1 MKTLS
6 HAILPS
12 LPTSIVKPQYRPEDV
27 IPGIVHFGIG
37 NFHRSHQ
44 ALYCEALLNQGR
56 LDCGIIGVSLRSGA
70 MRDSLIQQDYLYT
83 QVTLGHPNT
92 YQVVGAIQDILVAPE
107 DPYAVIERISAK
119 TTALI
124 TTTITEK
131 GYCLQ
136 NGAIDPA
143 HTDMQND
150 VASLDTPLS
159 IYGFITAGLIMR
171 YHTSQSPI
179 TILCCDNVQ
188 NGGGLLADGVAYLL
202 KIHAPELLTWFRS
215 QVACISSMVDRI
227 TPSTTQELL
236 DEVAQ
241 ACPYHDN
248 APVPAE
254 PFTQWIIEDKSPFL
268 TIPFADA
275 GAVLT
280 HDIHQFEAIKL
291 RFLNAAHSIL
301 ATIGYLVGD
310 QYIHEV
316 MQREPLV
323 TLTHKILAEDFL
335 PITSPPD
342 GVDVQQYITD
352 VLARFSNDKVPYPV
366 LQVGSDSSL
375 KIQQRWFPN
384 IDLVLAAQNTDD
396 KLAFMLACWV
406 QFIQHTVKDQ
416 TLNDPA
422 RTSFAN
428 ITHTSSLDY
437 VTAVLS
443 IANADRFQF
452 FADESF
458 MQKVLAHFA
467 AMQTQ
472 SVTTVLTQLLSK

>member
-6 HAILPS
+6 HTVLPTLS
-12 LPTSIVKPQYRPEDV
+12 TSIVKANYRVEDV

-44 ALYCEALLNQGR
+44 AIYCETLLNQGR
-56 LDCGIIGVSLRSGA
+56 LDCGIIGISLRSEA
-70 MRDSLIQQDYLYT
+70 MRDSLVQQDYLYT
-83 QVTLGHPNT
+83 QVTLGNPNT
-92 YQVVGAIQDILVAPE
+92 YRVVGAIQDILVAPE
-107 DPYAVIERISAK
+107 DPYAVIERISAS
-119 TTALI
+119 TTSLI

-131 GYCLQ
+131 GYCLL
-136 NGAIDPA
+136 NGVIDPD
-143 HTDMQND
+143 HKDMQND
-150 VASLDTPLS
+150 VACLNTPKT

-171 YHTSQSPI
+171 YRTSQSPI

-188 NGGGLLADGVAYLL
+188 NGGDLLADGVMYLL
-202 KIHAPELLTWFRS
+202 KIHAPELLTWFTR

-227 TPSTTQELL
+227 TPSTTQELI
-236 DEVAQ
+236 DEVAL
-241 ACPYHDN
+241 ACAYHDN

-254 PFTQWIIEDKSPFL
+254 PFTQWVIEDKSPFL

-280 HDIHQFEAIKL
+280 RDIHQFEAIKL

-316 MQREPLV
+316 MQRQNMV
-323 TLTHKILAEDFL
+323 ALTYNILAEDFL
-335 PITSPPD
+335 AITSPPD
-342 GVDVQQYITD
+342 GVNVQHYITD
-352 VLARFSNDKVPYPV
+352 VFTRFNNDKVPYPV

-384 IDLVLAAQNTDD
+384 IDLVLAAHNTSN
-396 KLAFMLACWV
+396 KLAFILACWV
-406 QFIQHTVKDQ
+406 QFIQHTVSDQ

-422 RTSFAN
+422 KTSFDN
-428 ITHTSSLDY
+428 IVYTSSVDY
-437 VTAVLS
+437 VTAVLK

-452 FADESF
+452 YANKPF
-458 MQKVLAHFA
+458 MQSVVTYFDAIR
-467 AMQTQ
+467 TQ
-472 SVTTVLTQLLSK
+472 SVTTALTQLLSK